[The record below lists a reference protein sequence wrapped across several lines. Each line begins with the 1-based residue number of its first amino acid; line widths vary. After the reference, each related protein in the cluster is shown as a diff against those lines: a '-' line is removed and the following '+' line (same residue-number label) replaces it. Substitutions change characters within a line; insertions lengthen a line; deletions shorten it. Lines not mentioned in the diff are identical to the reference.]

1 MALQNLDK
9 HKPDNNVQ
17 YVAVSCV
24 YSSQKCMELALYLW
38 ERQGCAAQDR
48 LDEGACECY
57 SQTQN
62 LLTTGHETVGV

>member
-17 YVAVSCV
+17 YTAVSFV

-38 ERQGCAAQDR
+38 ERQGYAAQER
-48 LDEGACECY
+48 LDEVWMRVNAIVRHKTY
-57 SQTQN
+57 
-62 LLTTGHETVGV
+62 